1 MLAFGRAFLV
11 ALFALVSTQISAAP
25 ADDAA
30 ALFAKWKAAYDA
42 NDNVAVAK
50 LYAPDAILHGTRSNN
65 VTEGREAITKYFTVV
80 VGTGNKVEFR
90 EHQLMVINDSTL
102 LAVGFNDFM
111 RNVGGKLNPEPARFS
126 ILLVKQGNEWLIA
139 HHHSSLRPPPP
150 APK

>member
-1 MLAFGRAFLV
+1 MLLALISLQAF
-11 ALFALVSTQISAAP
+11 AAP

-30 ALFAKWKAAYDA
+30 AVFAKWKAAYDS
-42 NDNVAVAK
+42 NDNVAVAR

-65 VTEGREAITKYFTVV
+65 ITVGRDAITKYFTVV

-90 EHQLMVINDSTL
+90 EHKIVPLNDSTIL
-102 LAVGFNDFM
+102 VVGFNDFM
-111 RNVGGKLNPEPARFS
+111 RNVGGKLNPEPARFT
-126 ILLVKQGNEWLIA
+126 IVLVKRDNEWLIA